1 MNASIGFRGQAASR
15 TAGGA
20 GRAGAMKAQCGS
32 YCAPCSIQRAI
43 SATSRGASGAS
54 PYGMRRPGS
63 AAVMRCITALR
74 SGSPGAITGR
84 TPSAGAPRTA
94 FFRTAS
100 ASSRRRPARR
110 VPESG
115 PWHR

>member
-1 MNASIGFRGQAASR
+1 MNASIGLRSQAAWR
-15 TAGGA
+15 TAGGS
-20 GRAGAMKAQCGS
+20 GRTGAMKAQCGS
-32 YCAPCSIQRAI
+32 YCAPCSIQRLI
-43 SATSRGASGAS
+43 SATSRGASGFS

-63 AAVMRCITALR
+63 VAVMRCSTALW
-74 SGSPGAITGR
+74 SGSPGAITFR
-84 TPSAGAPRTA
+84 PPSAGAVRTA
-94 FFRTAS
+94 SFRTAS